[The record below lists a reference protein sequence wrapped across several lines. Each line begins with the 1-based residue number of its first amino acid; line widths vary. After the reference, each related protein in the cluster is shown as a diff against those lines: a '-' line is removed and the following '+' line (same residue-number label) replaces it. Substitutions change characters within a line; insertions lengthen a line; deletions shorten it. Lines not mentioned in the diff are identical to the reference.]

1 VSGAA
6 IALVLLSAF
15 AHAGWNFL
23 TKRSPVPLVFTWW
36 MAAAGNVLLFPLALV
51 LIVREVP
58 DSTGWALVAT
68 SWFVHLGYFLALA
81 RGYTVG
87 DLSVVYPI
95 ARGTGVALIP
105 ILGIVVLDEEMSA
118 PAIVAVALIVGG
130 IAVLG
135 ATGLAGARLR
145 PAGIEFAL
153 LTGLTIATYS
163 IIDARGADHMNPM
176 LYVYILTSA
185 GTLGLLPLT
194 WRFHGW
200 GAIGR
205 AWRHER
211 AAILAGGILQ
221 FAAYALVVFVLQ
233 DSQVSYVGPFR
244 ETALVVGVV
253 LGALFLN
260 ERAAHQRIAGAAII
274 VAGAV
279 TMGLAP

>member
-51 LIVREVP
+51 LLLRDAP
-58 DSTGWALVAT
+58 GSTGWALVAT

-81 RGYTVG
+81 RGYTFG
-87 DLSVVYPI
+87 DLSIVYPV

-105 ILGIVVLDEEMSA
+105 ILGVVVLDEEMSS
-118 PAIVAVALIVGG
+118 PAILAVALIVGG

-135 ATGLAGARLR
+135 STGLAGARLR
-145 PAGIEFAL
+145 PSGIEFAF

-163 IIDARGADHMNPM
+163 TIDARGADHMNPL
-176 LYVYILTSA
+176 LYVYVLTSA
-185 GTLGLLPLT
+185 GALGLLPVVL
-194 WRFHGW
+194 RLHGTVELV
-200 GAIGR
+200 R
-205 AWRHER
+205 AWRDER
-211 AAILAGGILQ
+211 AAIVAGGILQ
-221 FAAYALVVFVLQ
+221 IAAYALVVFVLQ

-244 ETALVVGVV
+244 ETALVIGVI

-260 ERAAHQRIAGAAII
+260 ERAAKQRIAGAAVIA
-274 VAGAV
+274 AGAIAIA
-279 TMGLAP
+279 LAP